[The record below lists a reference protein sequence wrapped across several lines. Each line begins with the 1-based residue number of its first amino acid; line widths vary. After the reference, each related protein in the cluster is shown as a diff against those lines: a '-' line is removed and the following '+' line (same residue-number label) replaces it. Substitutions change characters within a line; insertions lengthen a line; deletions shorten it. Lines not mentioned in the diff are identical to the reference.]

1 MISDKLK
8 KLLDSEKVLV
18 ACHRGCHGGNIIQNT
33 INSCLCAFSEH
44 AHITEIDVVR
54 SSDGVYYV
62 FHDSEEPASFGF
74 LNNLRDLSSSQI
86 ENLRL
91 VNKYGCLTDQK
102 VPLFKDLLKALKGKG
117 LINMDRCWGE
127 DFEYLKGA
135 LDLIY
140 EEGMLDS
147 VIVKSNFDKTI
158 FEGIK
163 KYEHSVQYMC
173 IVNSAEQIKYLLE
186 NEIDLFGVEIIFKTD
201 EDETLKM
208 IPLLKE
214 KGIIVWG
221 NSINLSDTAVLS
233 AGHDDITA
241 LLEDKYKGWGFFIEF
256 GFDIIQT
263 DFPSSLYQYIKVEHN
278 FR

>member
-1 MISDKLK
+1 MISDKTK
-8 KLLDSEKVLV
+8 KLLHEDKVLI

-33 INSCLCAFSEH
+33 LNSCLCAYAEH
-44 AHITEIDVVR
+44 AHIAEIDVVR
-54 SSDGVYYV
+54 SIDGVYYV
-62 FHDSEEPASFGF
+62 FHDSEEPATFGF
-74 LNNLRDLSSSQI
+74 LNNLRYLTSAQI

-91 VNKYGCLTDQK
+91 VNKYGCLTEQK
-102 VPLFKDLLKALKGKG
+102 VPLFKDLLKSLKGKG

-127 DFEYLKGA
+127 DFDYLKGA

-147 VIVKSNFDKTI
+147 VIVKSNFDQMI
-158 FEGIK
+158 FDGLK
-163 KYEHSVQYMC
+163 NYEHKIQYMC
-173 IVNSAEQIKYLLE
+173 IVSSVEQIQYLLDGD
-186 NEIDLFGVEIIFKTD
+186 IDLFGVEILFKTD

-221 NSINLSDTAVLS
+221 NSINLNDTAVLS

-241 LLEDKYKGWGFFIEF
+241 LLENKDKGWGFFIES

-263 DFPSSLYQYIKVEHN
+263 DFPASLYQYIKNEYKN
-278 FR
+278 